1 MKGIITGRR
10 TEKTDPTFFTS
21 GVERVL
27 YYTNP
32 PYDVSI
38 IKKKQVQKRDRRKK
52 SMQQRQQQ
60 SWCTSSLMITRRLIS
75 LYIKGELEAM

>member
-1 MKGIITGRR
+1 MKEIITGRR
-10 TEKTDPTFFTS
+10 TEKTDHIFTS

-27 YYTNP
+27 YYTNT

-52 SMQQRQQQ
+52 
-60 SWCTSSLMITRRLIS
+60 I
-75 LYIKGELEAM
+75 

>member
-10 TEKTDPTFFTS
+10 TEKTDHIFTS

-27 YYTNP
+27 YYTNT

-52 SMQQRQQQ
+52 SMQQRQF
-60 SWCTSSLMITRRLIS
+60 SSRGVHPL
-75 LYIKGELEAM
+75 

>member
-38 IKKKQVQKRDRRKK
+38 IKKKQVQKRETDGRSR
-52 SMQQRQQQ
+52 
-60 SWCTSSLMITRRLIS
+60 CSSGSSSRGVHPL
-75 LYIKGELEAM
+75 

>member
-38 IKKKQVQKRDRRKK
+38 IKKK
-52 SMQQRQQQ
+52 
-60 SWCTSSLMITRRLIS
+60 TSPKERERETEEVDAAAAAAVVV
-75 LYIKGELEAM
+75 YILFNDHA